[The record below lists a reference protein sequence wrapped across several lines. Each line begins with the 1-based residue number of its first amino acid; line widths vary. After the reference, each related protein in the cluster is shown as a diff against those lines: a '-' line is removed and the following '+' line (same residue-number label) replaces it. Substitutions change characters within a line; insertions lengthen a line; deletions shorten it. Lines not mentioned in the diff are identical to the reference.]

1 MSYFNKH
8 FKVPSDLKKNKEKK
22 QKQKYSYTD
31 NLRTLISMF
40 IKCAIT
46 YKVLKENLTF
56 TRFSFFPEVKTIV
69 TYIFIF
75 L

>member
-8 FKVPSDLKKNKEKK
+8 FKVPSDLKKKINKK
-22 QKQKYSYTD
+22 KQKYSYTD
-31 NLRTLISMF
+31 NLRALISMF

-46 YKVLKENLTF
+46 YKILKENLTF

>member
-8 FKVPSDLKKNKEKK
+8 FKVPSDLKNKQNK

-31 NLRTLISMF
+31 NLRALISMF

-46 YKVLKENLTF
+46 YKILKENLIF
-56 TRFSFFPEVKTIV
+56 IRFSFFPEVKTIV